1 MTINEVSK
9 KYNVSSDTLRYYE
22 RVGVIPPVNRNSNGI
37 RDFTDEDLKW
47 VELALCMRGAG
58 LAIEALIE
66 YQKLY
71 QEGDSTIKARLDLLN
86 EQMEILEKQKS
97 QIEKTKDRLAYK
109 ISIYEKAVKTGKLEW
124 NK

>member
-109 ISIYEKAVKTGKLEW
+109 ISIYENAVKTGKLEW